1 MSNAQKSVIYCSKC
15 ITKRYPSKIIDVNI
29 YFFVSTCSFLPSS
42 FHTMFPLGGD
52 QACDINF
59 LLFTTE
65 GENVQD
71 ISAQW
76 RFCLKAWMLDNKVI
90 IKPSSIK
97 HKFKPGTLAR
107 TRDSF

>member
-1 MSNAQKSVIYCSKC
+1 
-15 ITKRYPSKIIDVNI
+15 
-29 YFFVSTCSFLPSS
+29 
-42 FHTMFPLGGD
+42 MFPLGGD

-76 RFCLKAWMLDNKVI
+76 RFCLKAWML
-90 IKPSSIK
+90 IKLLYNSYSNCWVFQSGSGK
-97 HKFKPGTLAR
+97 EALLDKA
-107 TRDSF
+107 

>member
-1 MSNAQKSVIYCSKC
+1 
-15 ITKRYPSKIIDVNI
+15 
-29 YFFVSTCSFLPSS
+29 
-42 FHTMFPLGGD
+42 MFPLGGD

-90 IKPSSIK
+90 YSFHEHGLAIVGSFNQYLEKKPSSIK
-97 HKFKPGTLAR
+97 HKSKPGTLAR
-107 TRDSF
+107 TRD